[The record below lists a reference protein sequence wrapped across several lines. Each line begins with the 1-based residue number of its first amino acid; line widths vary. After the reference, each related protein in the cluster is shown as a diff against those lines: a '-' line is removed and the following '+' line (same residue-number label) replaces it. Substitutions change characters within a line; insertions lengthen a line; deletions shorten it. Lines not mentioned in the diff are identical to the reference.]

1 MSEKQEKKKRY
12 NQKLGLIQQFEAW
25 AASEPPIWMFL
36 RWKKWL
42 ASRPQWWL
50 EIRVKAAIRNDE

>member
-1 MSEKQEKKKRY
+1 MSERQEKKKRY
-12 NQKLGLIQQFEAW
+12 NQKLELILRFEVW

-42 ASRPQWWL
+42 ASRPQMKNKGG
-50 EIRVKAAIRNDE
+50 EENVQNV

>member
-1 MSEKQEKKKRY
+1 MSERQEKKKRY
-12 NQKLGLIQQFEAW
+12 NQKLELIRRFEVW

-42 ASRPQWWL
+42 ASRPKWWPEIEL
-50 EIRVKAAIRNDE
+50 EEQLPF